1 MITPEQ
7 CRAARG
13 LLAWTQQVLANK
25 AAVGVVTLRQF
36 ELRQNI
42 PRRAS
47 LHVIQQ
53 ALEKA
58 GVHFIQEDDFGGVGV
73 RFTKDAEPG
82 MKEPPSWST
91 KQQGASS

>member
-13 LLAWTQQVLANK
+13 LLGWTQQVLAEK
-25 AAVGVVTLRQF
+25 AEIGVVTLRQF

-47 LHVIQQ
+47 LHMIQQ
-53 ALEKA
+53 TLEKA
-58 GVHFIQEDDFGGVGV
+58 GIHFVHEDGHGGAGV
-73 RFTKDAEPG
+73 RFAKDAAPG
-82 MKEPPSWST
+82 MKEPPRF
-91 KQQGASS
+91 G